1 MFTIISMALGQTL
14 LFSTF
19 FLTETFF
26 PIVRDTITVDTI
38 LEIMKISVVFTIMT
52 GALGLISLRVGFIKK
67 SILSIM
73 ATSVLLA
80 TVISNA
86 TGRLAG
92 NMFVYSV
99 ITVVVVLVGA
109 MVTIL
114 FGIKV
119 NKIDIE

>member
-1 MFTIISMALGQTL
+1 
-14 LFSTF
+14 
-19 FLTETFF
+19 
-26 PIVRDTITVDTI
+26 
-38 LEIMKISVVFTIMT
+38 
-52 GALGLISLRVGFIKK
+52 
-67 SILSIM
+67 M

>member
-1 MFTIISMALGQTL
+1 MALGQTL